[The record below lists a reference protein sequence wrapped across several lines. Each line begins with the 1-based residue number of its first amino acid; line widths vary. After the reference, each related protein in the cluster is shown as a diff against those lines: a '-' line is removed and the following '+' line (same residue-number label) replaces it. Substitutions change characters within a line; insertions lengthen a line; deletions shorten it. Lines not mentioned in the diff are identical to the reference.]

1 MYCITFSAIC
11 KQCKYFVSKQL
22 LESES
27 MPEQKS
33 EACATPL
40 AAPPAEKPVLYAESS
55 QEQTTVRI

>member
-1 MYCITFSAIC
+1 
-11 KQCKYFVSKQL
+11 
-22 LESES
+22 